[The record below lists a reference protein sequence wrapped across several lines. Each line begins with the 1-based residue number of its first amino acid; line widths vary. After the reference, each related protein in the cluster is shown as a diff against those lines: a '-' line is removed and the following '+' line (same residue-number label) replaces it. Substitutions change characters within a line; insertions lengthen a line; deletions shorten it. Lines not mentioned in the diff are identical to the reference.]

1 MEIGDGQQFGAA
13 IGEPLKARQTL
24 ALRAVSIA
32 TRIVGDASLAAV
44 LASLD
49 VSAERRRTASLDRGH
64 DLALIEREPVAL
76 RDAKTV
82 AVAAEDV
89 RHLQLR
95 THGALLF
102 GRHDH
107 EREPVEGAGDVGDQM
122 SGDLR
127 VACRRRQL
135 GMPEQHLD
143 DAKLDATFQ
152 EMCRKAVA

>member
-1 MEIGDGQQFGAA
+1 M
-13 IGEPLKARQTL
+13 
-24 ALRAVSIA
+24 
-32 TRIVGDASLAAV
+32 
-44 LASLD
+44 
-49 VSAERRRTASLDRGH
+49 SAERRRAAGLDRGH
-64 DLALIEREPVAL
+64 DFALIEREPVAL

-95 THGALLF
+95 AHGALLF
-102 GRHDH
+102 GRYDH
-107 EREPVEGAGDVGDQM
+107 EREPVEGAWGVGDQM

-135 GMPEQHLD
+135 GMPEQYLD

-152 EMCRKAVA
+152 EVCRKLCRGQWAFDGLAKLHFGCATRHASCKAAMLT